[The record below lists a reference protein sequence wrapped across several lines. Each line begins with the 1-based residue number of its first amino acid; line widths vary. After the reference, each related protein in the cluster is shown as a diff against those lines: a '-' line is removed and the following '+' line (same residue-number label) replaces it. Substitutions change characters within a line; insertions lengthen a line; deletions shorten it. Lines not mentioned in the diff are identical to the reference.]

1 MRMPENH
8 ILLTFW
14 NFGGLKH
21 KKLRAMTR
29 WRGDNTLESL
39 WISTVRVLERKSG
52 AIIDSG

>member
-1 MRMPENH
+1 MPENH
-8 ILLTFW
+8 ILLTFR